1 MVPQAGGAG
10 AIPILL
16 YAELVALADRHD
28 VTLVT
33 AAGDEPGE
41 AAAAAALADAGFDV
55 HVADRRRPPPG
66 IDRWRRRW
74 RLAATWAR
82 GRWPW
87 RTVWFA
93 DPGVQTLIDRLVT
106 TRRFDLVVVDDSPM
120 SVFRLP
126 PGLPTVL
133 TEHEVRRPR
142 AINWRAGPP
151 REWPRSVLRE
161 LDWRRWER
169 FHQESWRRFD
179 RVQVFSDRDAAAI
192 AKLAPEISDRVRV
205 NPFGLVLPPP
215 PDPAREVPGTVLFV
229 GNFTHQPNRD
239 AAVWLALEI
248 MPALRARCP
257 QARLRLVGNAP
268 PREVLDLAGPGVEV
282 VADAP
287 SVEPHLEAASV
298 VIAPLRTGGGMRMKV
313 LEAMAAAKPVVTTPR
328 GAEGFTALDPD
339 PPLIVAERGEEIAAA
354 AAGLLE
360 DAESRRELSRR
371 GREFAQRHHSPAAWA
386 VRLERVLEEACDRRP
401 AAAK

>member
-1 MVPQAGGAG
+1 MVPQVGGTG

-16 YAELVALADRHD
+16 YAELIALAERHE

-41 AAAAAALADAGFDV
+41 TAAAAALADAGFDV

-87 RTVWFA
+87 RIVWFA
-93 DPGVQTLIDRLVT
+93 DPTVQTLVDRLVA
-106 TRRFDLVVVDDSPM
+106 TRSFDLVVVEDSPM

-126 PGLPTVL
+126 RGLPTVL

-142 AINWRAGPP
+142 ATDWRAGPP
-151 REWPRSVLRE
+151 RQWLHSALRE

-169 FHQESWRRFD
+169 FQRESWRRFD
-179 RVQVFSDRDAAAI
+179 RVQVFTDRDAAAI
-192 AKLAPEISDRVRV
+192 ARLAPDVSDRVRV
-205 NPFGLVLPPP
+205 NPFGLVLAPP
-215 PDPAREVPGTVLFV
+215 PDPAREVPGTLLFV
-229 GNFTHQPNRD
+229 GNFTHAPNRD
-239 AAVWLALEI
+239 AATWLAREI
-248 MPALRARCP
+248 LPAVRARCP
-257 QARLRLVGNAP
+257 QATLRLVGNAA
-268 PREVLDLAGPGVEV
+268 PRDVLDLAGPGVEV

-298 VIAPLRTGGGMRMKV
+298 VVAPLRTGGGMRMKV
-313 LEAMAAAKPVVTTPR
+313 LEAMAAAKPVVTTGR
-328 GAEGFTALDPD
+328 GAEGFSRLDPD
-339 PPLIVAERGEEIAAA
+339 PPLVIAERGEDIAAA
-354 AAGLLE
+354 TAALLE
-360 DAESRRELSRR
+360 DTDSRRELSRR
-371 GREFAQRHHSPAAWA
+371 GRDFAQRHHSPAAWA
-386 VRLERVLEEACDRRP
+386 ARLERVFDELLADHARARI
-401 AAAK
+401 